1 MKSCLQINVSPLE
14 PLLWKEDKEIE
25 SCGQSYT
32 HWAKVY
38 SSHSSTLNQF
48 RPLLYPIPRQRF
60 HSFASKEG
68 MLLSPLNLR
77 EETEIEPIRWSDS

>member
-1 MKSCLQINVSPLE
+1 MKSCLQTHVSPFE

-32 HWAKVY
+32 HWAKDY
-38 SSHSSTLNQF
+38 SSHSSTLNLF

-60 HSFASKEG
+60 HSFVSKEG
-68 MLLSPLNLR
+68 MPPSPLNLGG
-77 EETEIEPIRWSDS
+77 ETEIEPVHWSDL